1 MADKPA
7 IPLTGTLLARKGAA
21 SADGFAFAD
30 TDGVSARQRWSHG
43 WRLTLFSATLAVSV
57 GVISFVG
64 AALIFR
70 GPSAPSVAPANVAR
84 APGTAAVGALEP
96 AASPASP
103 VPHAVAVVND
113 SGERNATEIAT
124 DTDVTSETISAPPPV
139 AVAMTETSDPARSR
153 EPAKGEAAPQI
164 APQTVS
170 LQPNTGADAAA
181 TPPAA
186 DAAVKPTPPAAVSMP
201 IRMPPSPK
209 KRPRVPQRAGYRVQ
223 LYALASDAA
232 VRREWRRLR
241 GAHEKL
247 LSGLKLT
254 VSPLRPDSGKKT
266 YYRMQIGALSSRTEA
281 RALCRKLRRKKMSC
295 MVVR

>member
-7 IPLTGTLLARKGAA
+7 TPLSSSLLARKGAA
-21 SADGFAFAD
+21 SADGFAFARP
-30 TDGVSARQRWSHG
+30 DGVSARRRWSHG

-70 GPSAPSVAPANVAR
+70 GPSAPSVAPANITR
-84 APGTAAVGALEP
+84 APGAAAVAALEH
-96 AASPASP
+96 AAGPASP
-103 VPHAVAVVND
+103 VPHAVAVAND
-113 SGERNATEIAT
+113 SGERDATET
-124 DTDVTSETISAPPPV
+124 DETVSAPPAI
-139 AVAMTETSDPARSR
+139 AVAMTETSDPTPLP
-153 EPAKGEAAPQI
+153 EQAKGEAAE
-164 APQTVS
+164 QTAS
-170 LQPNTGADAAA
+170 LRPDT
-181 TPPAA
+181 
-186 DAAVKPTPPAAVSMP
+186 AVDRAVTPPAAVEAVMP
-201 IRMPPSPK
+201 PPVVASKPVPPPPSPK

-241 GAHEKL
+241 RAHEKL

-281 RALCRKLRRKKMSC
+281 QALCRELRQKKMSC